1 MNQYTLDG
9 VPLKDPELRWFT
21 DRETGIRIVPARRQA
36 EQRYPHVDGV
46 NFIPAAPYDPG
57 QVAIQLQ
64 VTGKNYL
71 EFRENLEFI
80 VGVMTQRNKLLELRD
95 HYEGANPSSDRVAM
109 VTLSASSEPVMID
122 RQSALVS
129 VLFSVPGTFWRSAEE
144 ITGISPEITNTGLHG
159 YSIITGGNAPIDD
172 FILRVRGAFSS
183 LFIEDVVTGTR
194 LDVEAPLARDETMLI
209 DTVDWKA
216 IIVQGT
222 TVDTWTLNQGRDVS
236 GYVTPNSG
244 YGSMFR
250 VEPELAASGTS
261 LVYRVNAEAT
271 NISKPVTIEYR
282 TRRSYL

>member
-9 VPLKDPELRWFT
+9 VPLKDHELRWFT

-36 EQRYPHVDGV
+36 EQRYPHVDGIS
-46 NFIPAAPYDPG
+46 FIPAAPYDPG

-95 HYEGANPSSDRVAM
+95 HYEGDNPSSDRVAM
-109 VTLSASSEPVMID
+109 VTLSSSSEPVMID

-129 VLFSVPGTFWRSAEE
+129 VLFSVPGTFWRSASEV
-144 ITGISPEITNTGLHG
+144 TGMLPEITAAGVYESTIL
-159 YSIITGGNAPIDD
+159 TGGNAPIDD
-172 FILRVRGAFSS
+172 FMLRIRGGFSS
-183 LFIEDVVTGTR
+183 LYLEDVVTKSR
-194 LDVEAPLARDETMLI
+194 LDIEVGLAKDETMII
-209 DTVDWKA
+209 DTVNWKA
-216 IIVQGT
+216 IIVSGT
-222 TVDTWTLNQGRDVS
+222 TVDTWTVHQGRDIS
-236 GYVTPNSG
+236 GYVTPSSG

-250 VEPELAASGTS
+250 MEPALASGGLTLAYS
-261 LVYRVNAEAT
+261 INAEAT
-271 NISKPVTIEYR
+271 NITSPTTVEYR

>member
-36 EQRYPHVDGV
+36 EQRYPHEDGV
-46 NFIPAAPYDPG
+46 NFIPASPYDPG

-64 VTGKNYL
+64 VTGKTYL

-95 HYEGANPSSDRVAM
+95 HYEGSNPSSDRVAM

-129 VLFSVPGTFWRSAEE
+129 VLFSVPGTFWRSADE
-144 ITGISPEITNTGLHG
+144 ITGMSPEITALGLSG

-172 FILRVRGAFSS
+172 MILRIRGAFSS
-183 LFIEDVVTGTR
+183 LYIEDVVTKSR
-194 LDVEAPLARDETMLI
+194 IDIEVALNPDETMLI
-209 DTVDWKA
+209 DPVAWKA
-216 IIVQGT
+216 IIVPG
-222 TVDTWTLNQGRDVS
+222 VVSDTWSIHQGRDVS
-236 GYVTPNSG
+236 GYVTPSSG

-250 VEPELAASGTS
+250 VEPELAAGATA

-271 NISKPVTIEYR
+271 NIRKPVTIEYR